1 MALMTKRKPPRCS
14 DFSQKSSRAPIRGH
28 YRATPC
34 WTQSRKARMIWF
46 SRHATSKLRLK
57 WLAPDGP
64 SLEFDVEIFV
74 CAKCGH
80 EQSHRLSHDPY
91 AARTASNTPPAKVG

>member
-1 MALMTKRKPPRCS
+1 MRREHRMRTIIPPPPSLHC
-14 DFSQKSSRAPIRGH
+14 DLCHGE
-28 YRATPC
+28 
-34 WTQSRKARMIWF
+34 
-46 SRHATSKLRLK
+46 LRLK
-57 WLAPDGP
+57 RLAPDGL

-91 AARTASNTPPAKVG
+91 AAHTASNTPPAKVG